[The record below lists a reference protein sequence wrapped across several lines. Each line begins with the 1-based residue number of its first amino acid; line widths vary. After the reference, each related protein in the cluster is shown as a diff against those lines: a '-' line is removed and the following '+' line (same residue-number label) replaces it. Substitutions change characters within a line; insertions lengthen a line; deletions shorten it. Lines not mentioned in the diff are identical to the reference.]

1 MYTRLYIIY
10 PDIGLHALMP
20 IMRFTHLLFLSILSV
35 SALTA
40 CSSEEPVKEQSQ
52 TSPRYVKL
60 ATVSNIPDYDE
71 FTFPAVV
78 SAVKTVDLSFEV
90 SGRLI
95 QTDLVTGSDISKGK
109 LLATIDRKPFERRVD
124 ESKTRLEQAK
134 RELDRI
140 EKMFAQKLV
149 AQSSLDSAKTSYE
162 LAVIDLKNA
171 EQDLS
176 YTQLYAPFDAKVSQ
190 RLVENNSFVAA
201 GTPIARLQ
209 DVSKIYFNINVP
221 ERLLT
226 ANIGR
231 GIKQASATL
240 ATNRSQWYPVNYVEH
255 STQPD
260 PVSQTY
266 EVVFAMEP
274 REELPLT
281 PGARA
286 VVKVSLQGSLYPEG
300 LVVPVRSLVGN
311 ADAGFSVWVYNEA
324 SNSVTKQTVEV
335 KHIEDELAIIESNG
349 QSNLTLGQ
357 KVVAAGAT
365 QMRANMKV
373 LPYQGEK

>member
-1 MYTRLYIIY
+1 MSMMRISRTAFVTALAFFTLAACTSEKSETSE
-10 PDIGLHALMP
+10 PD
-20 IMRFTHLLFLSILSV
+20 
-35 SALTA
+35 
-40 CSSEEPVKEQSQ
+40 
-52 TSPRYVKL
+52 SPRYVKL
-60 ATVSNIPDYDE
+60 ADVSNIPNFDE

-95 QTDLVTGSDISKGK
+95 QTDLVTGNDIEKGK
-109 LLATIDRKPFERRVD
+109 LLATIDRKPFERRME
-124 ESKTRLEQAK
+124 ESKTRLEQSE
-134 RELDRI
+134 RELNRI

-149 AQSSLDSAKTSYE
+149 AQSTLDSAKTSYE
-162 LAVIDLKNA
+162 LAMLDLKNA

-176 YTQLYAPFDAKVSQ
+176 YTQLYAPFDAKLSQ

-226 ANIGR
+226 ANLGR

-240 ATNRSQWYPVNYVEH
+240 ATNRSQWYPVSYVEH

-274 REELPLT
+274 RDELPLT

-286 VVKVSLQGSLYPEG
+286 IVKVSLQGSMYPEG
-300 LVVPVRSLVGN
+300 LVVPVKSLVGDEN
-311 ADAGFSVWVYNEA
+311 NGFAVWIFDKTTSRVN
-324 SNSVTKQTVEV
+324 KQTVNV
-335 KHIEDELAIIESNG
+335 KHIENELAIIEGDIS
-349 QSNLTLGQ
+349 LGQ
-357 KVVAAGAT
+357 RVVSAGAT
-365 QMRANMKV
+365 KMTADMKV
-373 LPYQGEK
+373 LPYKGEK

>member
-1 MYTRLYIIY
+1 MS
-10 PDIGLHALMP
+10 M
-20 IMRFTHLLFLSILSV
+20 MRISRTVFVT
-35 SALTA
+35 ALTFFTLAA
-40 CSSEEPVKEQSQ
+40 CTPEKSETSEPD
-52 TSPRYVKL
+52 SPRYVKL
-60 ATVSNIPDYDE
+60 ADVSNIPNFDE

-95 QTDLVTGSDISKGK
+95 QTDLVTGNDIEKGK
-109 LLATIDRKPFERRVD
+109 LLATIDRKPFERRME
-124 ESKTRLEQAK
+124 ESKTRLEQSE
-134 RELDRI
+134 RELNRI
-140 EKMFAQKLV
+140 EKMFSQKLV
-149 AQSSLDSAKTSYE
+149 AQSTLDSAKTSYE
-162 LAVIDLKNA
+162 LAMLDLKNS

-176 YTQLYAPFDAKVSQ
+176 YTQLYAPFDAKLSQ

-226 ANIGR
+226 ANLGR

-240 ATNRSQWYPVNYVEH
+240 ATNRSQWYPVSYVEH

-274 REELPLT
+274 RDELPLT

-286 VVKVSLQGSLYPEG
+286 IVKVSLQGSMYPEG
-300 LVVPVRSLVGN
+300 LVVPVKSLVGDEHN
-311 ADAGFSVWVYNEA
+311 GFAVWIFDKA
-324 SNSVTKQTVEV
+324 TSRVTKQAVNV
-335 KHIEDELAIIESNG
+335 KHIENELAIIEGDIS
-349 QSNLTLGQ
+349 LGQ
-357 KVVAAGAT
+357 RVVSAGAT
-365 QMRANMKV
+365 KMTADMKV
-373 LPYQGEK
+373 LPYKGEK

>member
-1 MYTRLYIIY
+1 M
-10 PDIGLHALMP
+10 
-20 IMRFTHLLFLSILSV
+20 MRISRTVFVT
-35 SALTA
+35 ALTFFTLAA
-40 CSSEEPVKEQSQ
+40 CTSEKSETSEPD
-52 TSPRYVKL
+52 SPRYVKL
-60 ATVSNIPDYDE
+60 AGVSNIPNFDE

-95 QTDLVTGSDISKGK
+95 QTDLVTGNDIEKGK
-109 LLATIDRKPFERRVD
+109 LLATIDRKPFERRME
-124 ESKTRLEQAK
+124 ESKTRLEQSE
-134 RELDRI
+134 RELNRI
-140 EKMFAQKLV
+140 EKMFSQKLV
-149 AQSSLDSAKTSYE
+149 AQSTLDSAKTSYE
-162 LAVIDLKNA
+162 LAMLDLRNA

-176 YTQLYAPFDAKVSQ
+176 YTQLYAPFDAKLSQ

-226 ANIGR
+226 ANLGR
-231 GIKQASATL
+231 GIKQASAPL
-240 ATNRSQWYPVNYVEH
+240 ATNRSQWYPVSYVEH

-274 REELPLT
+274 RDELPLT

-286 VVKVSLQGSLYPEG
+286 IVKVSLQGSMYPEG
-300 LVVPVRSLVGN
+300 LVVPVKSLVG
-311 ADAGFSVWVYNEA
+311 DEDSGFAVWIFDKTTSRVN
-324 SNSVTKQTVEV
+324 KQTVNV
-335 KHIEDELAIIESNG
+335 KHIENELAIIEGDIS
-349 QSNLTLGQ
+349 LGQ
-357 KVVAAGAT
+357 RVVSAGAT
-365 QMRANMKV
+365 KMTADMKV
-373 LPYQGEK
+373 LPYKGEK

>member
-52 TSPRYVKL
+52 VSPRYVKL

-365 QMRANMKV
+365 KMRANMKV

>member
-1 MYTRLYIIY
+1 MMRISRTAFVTALAFFTLAACTSEKSETSE
-10 PDIGLHALMP
+10 PD
-20 IMRFTHLLFLSILSV
+20 
-35 SALTA
+35 
-40 CSSEEPVKEQSQ
+40 
-52 TSPRYVKL
+52 SPRYVKL
-60 ATVSNIPDYDE
+60 ADVSNIPNFDE

-95 QTDLVTGSDISKGK
+95 QTDLVTGNDIEKGK
-109 LLATIDRKPFERRVD
+109 LLATIDRKPFERRME
-124 ESKTRLEQAK
+124 ESKTRLEQSE
-134 RELDRI
+134 RELNRI

-149 AQSSLDSAKTSYE
+149 AQSTLDSAKTSYE
-162 LAVIDLKNA
+162 LAMLDLRNA

-176 YTQLYAPFDAKVSQ
+176 YTQLYAPFDAKLSQ

-226 ANIGR
+226 ANLGR

-240 ATNRSQWYPVNYVEH
+240 ATNRSQWYPVSYVEH

-274 REELPLT
+274 RDELPLT

-286 VVKVSLQGSLYPEG
+286 IVKVSLQGSMYPEG
-300 LVVPVRSLVGN
+300 LVVPVKSLVGDEN
-311 ADAGFSVWVYNEA
+311 NGFAVWIFDKTTSRVN
-324 SNSVTKQTVEV
+324 KQTVNV
-335 KHIEDELAIIESNG
+335 KHIENELAIIEGDIS
-349 QSNLTLGQ
+349 LGQ
-357 KVVAAGAT
+357 RVVSAGAT
-365 QMRANMKV
+365 KMTADMKV
-373 LPYQGEK
+373 LPYKGEK

>member
-1 MYTRLYIIY
+1 
-10 PDIGLHALMP
+10 MP
-20 IMRFTHLLFLSILSV
+20 ISRIRHLVAFTALSV
-35 SALTA
+35 LTLA
-40 CSSEEPVKEQSQ
+40 GCTSEDDIQNKTVA
-52 TSPRYVKL
+52 PRYVKL
-60 ATVSNIPDYDE
+60 AEVSTVPAFDE

-90 SGRLI
+90 SGRLV
-95 QTDLVTGSDISKGK
+95 QTDLTTGNDIEEGK
-109 LLATIDRKPFERRVD
+109 LLATIDRQPFERRVD
-124 ESKTRLEQAK
+124 EQRTRLEQSK

-140 EKMFAQKLV
+140 EKMYAQKLV
-149 AQSSLDSAKTSYE
+149 AQSTLDTAKTTYE
-162 LAVIDLKNA
+162 LAEIELKTA
-171 EQDLS
+171 KQDLS

-226 ANIGR
+226 ANLNR
-231 GIKQASATL
+231 GIKQASASLT
-240 ATNRSQWYPVNYVEH
+240 TEETQWYPVNYVEH
-255 STQPD
+255 NTQPD

-274 REELPLT
+274 REDLPLT

-286 VVKVSLQGSLYPEG
+286 VVKVSLQGSPFPDG
-300 LVVPVRSLVGN
+300 VVVPIQSLVGDK
-311 ADAGFSVWVYNEA
+311 ASGFAVWVYDESSKLVNKV
-324 SNSVTKQTVEV
+324 SVTVE
-335 KHIEDELAIIESNG
+335 HIHEDFAVLSGSLA
-349 QSNLTLGQ
+349 LGQ

-365 QMRANMKV
+365 KMRADMKV
-373 LPYQGEK
+373 LPYEGEK

>member
-1 MYTRLYIIY
+1 MFSCLYFIY
-10 PDIGLHALMP
+10 PDNGLHTPMSA
-20 IMRFTHLLFLSILSV
+20 MRFSHILFLSVLLVSTLS
-35 SALTA
+35 A
-40 CSSEEPVKEQSQ
+40 CSSEEPVEQQSK
-52 TSPRYVKL
+52 SAPRYVKL
-60 ATVSNIPDYDE
+60 ATVSNIPDFDE

-95 QTDLVTGSDISKGK
+95 QTDLVTGSDIEKGK
-109 LLATIDRKPFERRVD
+109 LLATIDRKPFERRVE

-140 EKMFAQKLV
+140 EKMFARKLL
-149 AQSSLDSAKTSYE
+149 AQSALDTAKTSYE

>member
-1 MYTRLYIIY
+1 MS
-10 PDIGLHALMP
+10 
-20 IMRFTHLLFLSILSV
+20 IMRFSHILFLSVLSA
-35 SALTA
+35 STLTA
-40 CSSEEPVKEQSQ
+40 CSQEEPAKQQSNA
-52 TSPRYVKL
+52 TPRYVKL
-60 ATVSNIPDYDE
+60 ATVSNIPDFDE

-95 QTDLVTGSDISKGK
+95 QTDLVTGSDIEKGR

-124 ESKTRLEQAK
+124 ESKTRLDQAK

-149 AQSSLDSAKTSYE
+149 AQSALDTAKTSYE

-240 ATNRSQWYPVNYVEH
+240 ATKRNQWYPVNYVEH

-274 REELPLT
+274 RAELPLT

-300 LVVPVRSLVGN
+300 FVVPVKSLVG
-311 ADAGFSVWVYNEA
+311 DEDSGFAVWVYNDET
-324 SNSVTKQTVEV
+324 SSVAKTPVDV
-335 KHIEDELAIIESNG
+335 KHIENELAIIKSKG
-349 QSNLTLGQ
+349 QGDISLDLQ
-357 KVVAAGAT
+357 VVAAGAT
-365 QMRANMKV
+365 QMRADMKV

>member
-1 MYTRLYIIY
+1 MSMMRISRTAFVTALAFFTVAACTSEKSETSE
-10 PDIGLHALMP
+10 PD
-20 IMRFTHLLFLSILSV
+20 
-35 SALTA
+35 
-40 CSSEEPVKEQSQ
+40 
-52 TSPRYVKL
+52 SPRYVKL
-60 ATVSNIPDYDE
+60 ADVSNIPNFDE

-95 QTDLVTGSDISKGK
+95 QTDLVTGNDIEKGK
-109 LLATIDRKPFERRVD
+109 LLATIDRKPFERRME
-124 ESKTRLEQAK
+124 ESKTRLEQSE
-134 RELDRI
+134 RELNRI

-149 AQSSLDSAKTSYE
+149 AQSTLDSAKTSYE
-162 LAVIDLKNA
+162 LAMLDLKNA

-176 YTQLYAPFDAKVSQ
+176 YTQLYAPFDAKLSQ

-226 ANIGR
+226 ANLGR

-240 ATNRSQWYPVNYVEH
+240 ATNRSQWYPVSYVEH

-274 REELPLT
+274 RDELPLT

-286 VVKVSLQGSLYPEG
+286 IVKVSLQGSMYPEG
-300 LVVPVRSLVGN
+300 LVVPVKSLVGDEN
-311 ADAGFSVWVYNEA
+311 NGFAVWIFDKTTSRVN
-324 SNSVTKQTVEV
+324 KQTVNV
-335 KHIEDELAIIESNG
+335 KHIENELAIIEGDIS
-349 QSNLTLGQ
+349 LGQ
-357 KVVAAGAT
+357 RVVSAGAT
-365 QMRANMKV
+365 KMTADMKV
-373 LPYQGEK
+373 LPYKGEK

>member
-1 MYTRLYIIY
+1 MSRL
-10 PDIGLHALMP
+10 
-20 IMRFTHLLFLSILSV
+20 RNFSILAIAYFSTQLLV
-35 SALTA
+35 GCT
-40 CSSEEPVKEQSQ
+40 SEKEV
-52 TSPRYVKL
+52 TTPEDAPRYVKL
-60 ATVSNIPDYDE
+60 AEVSEVTGADT

-90 SGRLI
+90 SGRLV
-95 QTDLVTGSDISKGK
+95 QMDLVAGSDIEKGK
-109 LLATIDRKPFERRVD
+109 LLATIDRQPFERRKD
-124 ESKTRLEQAK
+124 EQRTRLEQAK

-140 EKMFAQKLV
+140 EKMFAQSLV
-149 AQSSLDSAKTSYE
+149 SQSSLDSAKTAYE
-162 LAVIDLKNA
+162 LAVIELKNA

-176 YTQLYAPFDAKVSQ
+176 YTELYAPFDAKVSQ

-221 ERLLT
+221 ERFHT

-231 GIKQASATL
+231 DIKQASATL
-240 ATNRSQWYPVNYVEH
+240 ATNRAKWYPVNYVEH

-274 REELPLT
+274 RPDLPLT

-286 VVKVSLQGSLYPEG
+286 VVKVSLQGAPYPNS
-300 LVVPVRSLVGN
+300 LVVPVSALVGDEN
-311 ADAGFSVWVYNEA
+311 NGFAVWVYDEKTGSVIKEA
-324 SNSVTKQTVEV
+324 VMID
-335 KHIEDELAIIESNG
+335 HIEDTMAIITSDLRAG
-349 QSNLTLGQ
+349 K
-357 KVVAAGAT
+357 KVVAAGAAK
-365 QMRANMKV
+365 MRADMKV
-373 LPYQGEK
+373 RPYTGEL

>member
-1 MYTRLYIIY
+1 MSV
-10 PDIGLHALMP
+10 
-20 IMRFTHLLFLSILSV
+20 MRFTHILFLSALSV
-35 SALTA
+35 LTLSA
-40 CSSEEPVKEQSQ
+40 CSSEEAVEQQSSVQ
-52 TSPRYVKL
+52 PRYVKL
-60 ATVSNIPDYDE
+60 ATVSNIPDFDE

-95 QTDLVTGSDISKGK
+95 QTDLTTGSDINKGK
-109 LLATIDRKPFERRVD
+109 LLATIDRTPFERRVE
-124 ESKTRLEQAK
+124 ESKTRLDQAK

-140 EKMFAQKLV
+140 ERMFEQKLV
-149 AQSSLDSAKTSYE
+149 AQSSLDTAKTSYE

-176 YTQLYAPFDAKVSQ
+176 YTQLYAPFNAKVSQ

-240 ATNRSQWYPVNYVEH
+240 ATNRSEWYPVNYVEH

-266 EVVFAMEP
+266 EVVFAMAP
-274 REELPLT
+274 RKELPLT

-286 VVKVSLQGSLYPEG
+286 VVKVSLQGSVYTDG
-300 LVVPVRSLVGN
+300 FIVPVRSLVG
-311 ADAGFSVWVYNEA
+311 DKDSGFAVWLYDSETSSV
-324 SNSVTKQTVEV
+324 SMQSVDV
-335 KHIEDELAIIESNG
+335 KHIENNLAIIEGKRQGDIS
-349 QSNLTLGQ
+349 LGQ
-357 KVVAAGAT
+357 QVVAAGAT
-365 QMRANMKV
+365 QMRAGMKV
-373 LPYQGEK
+373 LPYKGEK

>member
-1 MYTRLYIIY
+1 MLLLRHRHIL
-10 PDIGLHALMP
+10 ALATLTM
-20 IMRFTHLLFLSILSV
+20 LSLS
-35 SALTA
+35 A
-40 CSSEEPVKEQSQ
+40 CTSEQEVEDKIEA
-52 TSPRYVKL
+52 PRYVKL
-60 ATVSNIPDYDE
+60 AKVSHVPAFDE

-90 SGRLI
+90 SGRLV
-95 QTDLVTGSDISKGK
+95 QMDLVTGSDIKEGK
-109 LLATIDRKPFERRVD
+109 LLATIDRQPFERRVD
-124 ESKTRLEQAK
+124 EQRTRLAQSK

-140 EKMFAQKLV
+140 EKMY
-149 AQSSLDSAKTSYE
+149 AQSLVSQSALDSAKTSYE

-176 YTQLYAPFDAKVSQ
+176 YTRLYAPFDAKVSQ

-209 DVSKIYFNINVP
+209 DVSKIYFNINVS

-226 ANIGR
+226 ANLGR

-240 ATNRSQWYPVNYVEH
+240 ATNTTQWYPINYVEH

-266 EVVFAMEP
+266 EVVFSMEP
-274 REELPLT
+274 RNDLPLT

-286 VVKVSLQGSLYPEG
+286 VVKVSLEGTPYPDS
-300 LVVPVRSLVGN
+300 LVVPVKSLVEDEANQFG
-311 ADAGFSVWVYNEA
+311 VWVYDEKTGTV
-324 SNSVTKQTVEV
+324 SKTPVTVN
-335 KHIEDELAIIESNG
+335 HIEDALAVITSDLSAG
-349 QSNLTLGQ
+349 QR
-357 KVVAAGAT
+357 VVAAGAS
-365 QMRANMKV
+365 QMRNDMKV
-373 LPYQGEK
+373 RPYEGEL

>member
-1 MYTRLYIIY
+1 MLAVTLISSATL
-10 PDIGLHALMP
+10 IGC
-20 IMRFTHLLFLSILSV
+20 T
-35 SALTA
+35 
-40 CSSEEPVKEQSQ
+40 SEKAQAPQQEA
-52 TSPRYVKL
+52 PRYVKL
-60 ATVSNIPDYDE
+60 AEVSEVTGADE

-90 SGRLI
+90 SGRLV
-95 QTDLVTGSDISKGK
+95 QMDLVTGSDIEKGK
-109 LLATIDRKPFERRVD
+109 LLASIDRQPFER
-124 ESKTRLEQAK
+124 SKEEQQTRLEQAK

-149 AQSSLDSAKTSYE
+149 SQSALDSAKTAYE
-162 LAVIDLKNA
+162 LAVINLKNA
-171 EQDLS
+171 QQDLS

-226 ANIGR
+226 ANLGR
-231 GIKQASATL
+231 DIKQASATL
-240 ATNRSQWYPVNYVEH
+240 ATNRSQWYPINYVEH

-274 REELPLT
+274 RADLPLT

-286 VVKVSLQGSLYPEG
+286 VVKVSLQGAPYPNSV
-300 LVVPVRSLVGN
+300 VVPVQALVEDGKS
-311 ADAGFSVWVYNEA
+311 GFAVWVYEA
-324 SNSVTKQTVEV
+324 SNNTVTKAPVEV
-335 KHIEDELAIIESNG
+335 NHIEDTLAIIN
-349 QSNLTLGQ
+349 SNLQAGQ
-357 KVVAAGAT
+357 QVVAAGAAK
-365 QMRANMKV
+365 MRADMKV
-373 LPYQGEK
+373 RPYQGAL

>member
-1 MYTRLYIIY
+1 MS
-10 PDIGLHALMP
+10 M
-20 IMRFTHLLFLSILSV
+20 MRISRTAFVT
-35 SALTA
+35 ALTLFTLAA
-40 CSSEEPVKEQSQ
+40 CTSEKSETSEPD
-52 TSPRYVKL
+52 SPRYVKL
-60 ATVSNIPDYDE
+60 ADVSNIPNFDE

-95 QTDLVTGSDISKGK
+95 QTDLVTGNDIEKGK
-109 LLATIDRKPFERRVD
+109 LLATIDRKPFERRME
-124 ESKTRLEQAK
+124 ESKTRLEQSE
-134 RELDRI
+134 RELNRI
-140 EKMFAQKLV
+140 EKMFSQKLV
-149 AQSSLDSAKTSYE
+149 AQSTLDSAKTSYE
-162 LAVIDLKNA
+162 LAMLDLKNA

-176 YTQLYAPFDAKVSQ
+176 YTQLYAPFDAKLSQ

-226 ANIGR
+226 ANLGR

-240 ATNRSQWYPVNYVEH
+240 ATNRSQWYPVSYVEH

-274 REELPLT
+274 RDELPLT

-286 VVKVSLQGSLYPEG
+286 IVKVSLQGSMYPEG
-300 LVVPVRSLVGN
+300 LVVPVKSLVGDEN
-311 ADAGFSVWVYNEA
+311 NGFAVWIFDKA
-324 SNSVTKQTVEV
+324 TSRVTKQAVNV
-335 KHIEDELAIIESNG
+335 KHIENELAIIEGDIS
-349 QSNLTLGQ
+349 LGQ
-357 KVVAAGAT
+357 RVVSAGAT
-365 QMRANMKV
+365 KMTADMKV
-373 LPYQGEK
+373 LPYKGEK

>member
-52 TSPRYVKL
+52 ASPRYVKL

-109 LLATIDRKPFERRVD
+109 LLATIDRKPFERRVE

>member
-1 MYTRLYIIY
+1 MS
-10 PDIGLHALMP
+10 M
-20 IMRFTHLLFLSILSV
+20 MRFSHILFLSVLSV
-35 SALTA
+35 FTLSA
-40 CSSEEPVKEQSQ
+40 CSSEEPAEQQ
-52 TSPRYVKL
+52 ANVAPRYVKL
-60 ATVSNIPDYDE
+60 ATVSNIPDFDE

-95 QTDLVTGSDISKGK
+95 QTDLVTGSDINKGK

-124 ESKTRLEQAK
+124 ESTTRLDQAK

-149 AQSSLDSAKTSYE
+149 AQSSLDTAKTSYE

-300 LVVPVRSLVGN
+300 FVVPVRALVG
-311 ADAGFSVWVYNEA
+311 DKDSGFAVWVYNDET
-324 SNSVTKQTVEV
+324 SSVAKQAVNV
-335 KHIEDELAIIESNG
+335 KHIENELVIIEGKSQG
-349 QSNLTLGQ
+349 EITLGQ
-357 KVVAAGAT
+357 QVVAAGAT
-365 QMRANMKV
+365 QMRADMKV

>member
-1 MYTRLYIIY
+1 MS
-10 PDIGLHALMP
+10 
-20 IMRFTHLLFLSILSV
+20 IMRFSHILFLSVLSV
-35 SALTA
+35 STLTA
-40 CSSEEPVKEQSQ
+40 CSQKEPAEHQSSA
-52 TSPRYVKL
+52 TPRYVKL
-60 ATVSNIPDYDE
+60 ATVSSIPDFDE

-95 QTDLVTGSDISKGK
+95 QTDLVTGSDIEKGK
-109 LLATIDRKPFERRVD
+109 LLATIDRKPFERRVE
-124 ESKTRLEQAK
+124 ESKTRLDQAK

-140 EKMFAQKLV
+140 EKMFAQKLL
-149 AQSSLDSAKTSYE
+149 AQSALDTAKTSYE

-240 ATNRSQWYPVNYVEH
+240 ATNRIQWYPVNYVEH

>member
-1 MYTRLYIIY
+1 MS
-10 PDIGLHALMP
+10 M
-20 IMRFTHLLFLSILSV
+20 MRFSHILFLSVLSV
-35 SALTA
+35 STLSA
-40 CSSEEPVKEQSQ
+40 CSSEEPAEQQ
-52 TSPRYVKL
+52 ANVAPRYVKL
-60 ATVSNIPDYDE
+60 ATVSNIPDFDE

-95 QTDLVTGSDISKGK
+95 QTDLVTGSDINKGK

-124 ESKTRLEQAK
+124 ESTTRLDQAK

-149 AQSSLDSAKTSYE
+149 AQSSLDTAKTSYE

-190 RLVENNSFVAA
+190 RLVENNSFVPA

-300 LVVPVRSLVGN
+300 FVVPVRALVG
-311 ADAGFSVWVYNEA
+311 DKDSGFAVWVYNDET
-324 SNSVTKQTVEV
+324 SSVAK
-335 KHIEDELAIIESNG
+335 KR
-349 QSNLTLGQ
+349 SNLWISHAIQLISPSTFG
-357 KVVAAGAT
+357 
-365 QMRANMKV
+365 
-373 LPYQGEK
+373 

>member
-1 MYTRLYIIY
+1 MSMMRISRTAFVTALAFFTLAACTSENSETSE
-10 PDIGLHALMP
+10 PD
-20 IMRFTHLLFLSILSV
+20 
-35 SALTA
+35 
-40 CSSEEPVKEQSQ
+40 
-52 TSPRYVKL
+52 SPRYVKL
-60 ATVSNIPDYDE
+60 ADVSNIPNFDE

-95 QTDLVTGSDISKGK
+95 QTDLVTGNDIEKGK
-109 LLATIDRKPFERRVD
+109 LLATIDRKPFERRME
-124 ESKTRLEQAK
+124 ESKTRLEQSE
-134 RELDRI
+134 RELNRI

-149 AQSSLDSAKTSYE
+149 AQSTLDSAKTSYE
-162 LAVIDLKNA
+162 LAMLDLRNA

-176 YTQLYAPFDAKVSQ
+176 YTQLYAPFDAKLSQ

-226 ANIGR
+226 ANLGR

-240 ATNRSQWYPVNYVEH
+240 ATNRSQWYPVSYVEH

-274 REELPLT
+274 RDELPLT

-286 VVKVSLQGSLYPEG
+286 IVKVSLQGSMYPEG
-300 LVVPVRSLVGN
+300 LVVPVKSLVGDEN
-311 ADAGFSVWVYNEA
+311 NGFAVWIFDKTTSRVN
-324 SNSVTKQTVEV
+324 KQTVNV
-335 KHIEDELAIIESNG
+335 KHIENELAIIEGDIS
-349 QSNLTLGQ
+349 LGQ
-357 KVVAAGAT
+357 RVVSAGAT
-365 QMRANMKV
+365 KMTADMKV
-373 LPYQGEK
+373 LPYKGEK

>member
-1 MYTRLYIIY
+1 MSMMRISRTVFVTALAFFTLAACTSEKSETSE
-10 PDIGLHALMP
+10 PD
-20 IMRFTHLLFLSILSV
+20 
-35 SALTA
+35 
-40 CSSEEPVKEQSQ
+40 
-52 TSPRYVKL
+52 SPRYVKL
-60 ATVSNIPDYDE
+60 ADVSNIPNFDE

-95 QTDLVTGSDISKGK
+95 QTDLVTGNDIEKGK
-109 LLATIDRKPFERRVD
+109 LLATIDRKPFERRME
-124 ESKTRLEQAK
+124 ESKTRLEQSE
-134 RELDRI
+134 RELNRI

-149 AQSSLDSAKTSYE
+149 AQSTLDSAKTSYE
-162 LAVIDLKNA
+162 LAMLDLRNA

-176 YTQLYAPFDAKVSQ
+176 YTQLYAPFDAKLSQ

-226 ANIGR
+226 ANLGR

-240 ATNRSQWYPVNYVEH
+240 ATNRSQWYPVSYVEH

-274 REELPLT
+274 RDELPLT

-286 VVKVSLQGSLYPEG
+286 IVKVSLQGSMYPEG
-300 LVVPVRSLVGN
+300 LVVPVKSLVGDEN
-311 ADAGFSVWVYNEA
+311 NGFAVWIFDNTTSRVN
-324 SNSVTKQTVEV
+324 KQTVNV
-335 KHIEDELAIIESNG
+335 KHIENELAIIEGDIS
-349 QSNLTLGQ
+349 LGQ
-357 KVVAAGAT
+357 RVVSAGAT
-365 QMRANMKV
+365 KMTADMKV
-373 LPYQGEK
+373 LPYKGEK

>member
-40 CSSEEPVKEQSQ
+40 CSSEEPVQEQSQ
-52 TSPRYVKL
+52 ASPRYVKL

-95 QTDLVTGSDISKGK
+95 QTDLVTGSDIEKGK
-109 LLATIDRKPFERRVD
+109 LLATIDRKPFERRVE

-140 EKMFAQKLV
+140 EKMFARKLL
-149 AQSSLDSAKTSYE
+149 AQSALDTAKTSYE

-240 ATNRSQWYPVNYVEH
+240 ATNRNQWYPVNYVEH

-300 LVVPVRSLVGN
+300 FVVPVRSLVGDEN
-311 ADAGFSVWVYNEA
+311 SGFAVWVYNDET
-324 SNSVTKQTVEV
+324 SSVVKTPVDV
-335 KHIEDELAIIESNG
+335 KHIENELAIIKGKG
-349 QSNLTLGQ
+349 QGDISLGLQ
-357 KVVAAGAT
+357 VVAAGAT
-365 QMRANMKV
+365 QMRADMKV

>member
-1 MYTRLYIIY
+1 MS
-10 PDIGLHALMP
+10 M
-20 IMRFTHLLFLSILSV
+20 MRFSHILILSV
-35 SALTA
+35 LSISALSA
-40 CSSEEPVKEQSQ
+40 CSSEEPAEQQSKA
-52 TSPRYVKL
+52 SPRYVKL
-60 ATVSNIPDYDE
+60 ATVSNIPDFDE

-95 QTDLVTGSDISKGK
+95 QTDLVTGSDINKGK
-109 LLATIDRKPFERRVD
+109 LLATIDRKPFERRVE
-124 ESKTRLEQAK
+124 ESKTRLDQAK

-149 AQSSLDSAKTSYE
+149 AQSSLDTAKTSYE

-240 ATNRSQWYPVNYVEH
+240 ATSRNQWYPVNYVEH

-286 VVKVSLQGSLYPEG
+286 VVKVSLQGSLYPDG
-300 LVVPVRSLVGN
+300 FVVPVRSLVG
-311 ADAGFSVWVYNEA
+311 DKDSGFAVWVFNSE
-324 SNSVTKQTVEV
+324 SSSVTKQSVNV
-335 KHIEDELAIIESNG
+335 KHIENELAIIEG
-349 QSNLTLGQ
+349 QNKGEITLGQ
-357 KVVAAGAT
+357 QVVAAGAT
-365 QMRANMKV
+365 QMRADMKV
-373 LPYQGEK
+373 LPYRGEK

>member
-1 MYTRLYIIY
+1 MFISRIRY
-10 PDIGLHALMP
+10 ALA
-20 IMRFTHLLFLSILSV
+20 ITALSILTLV
-35 SALTA
+35 G
-40 CSSEEPVKEQSQ
+40 CSTEEEAQQQPAP
-52 TSPRYVKL
+52 PRYVKL
-60 ATVSNIPDYDE
+60 ATVSNVPDFDE

-90 SGRLI
+90 SGRLVQMDI
-95 QTDLVTGSDISKGK
+95 VTGSDVEKGK
-109 LLATIDRKPFERRVD
+109 LLATIDRQPFERNVD
-124 ESKTRLEQAK
+124 EQRTRLEQSK
-134 RELDRI
+134 RELDRM

-149 AQSSLDSAKTSYE
+149 AQSTLDTAKTTYE
-162 LAVIDLKNA
+162 LAEIELKTA
-171 EQDLS
+171 KQDLS

-190 RLVENNSFVAA
+190 RLVENNSFITA

-226 ANIGR
+226 ANLSR
-231 GIKQASATL
+231 DIKQVSASL
-240 ATNRSQWYPVNYVEH
+240 ANDTMQWYPVSYVEH

-274 REELPLT
+274 REALPLT

-286 VVKVSLQGSLYPEG
+286 VVKVSLQGSQFSTG
-300 LVVPVRSLVGN
+300 AVVPVQALVGDK
-311 ADAGFSVWVYNEA
+311 ASGFAVWVYDESTQLANKV
-324 SNSVTKQTVEV
+324 SVSVE
-335 KHIEDELAIIESNG
+335 HIHEEFAVIS
-349 QSNLTLGQ
+349 STLSIGS

-365 QMRANMKV
+365 KVRSDMKL
-373 LPYQGEK
+373 LPYEGEM

>member
-1 MYTRLYIIY
+1 MSMMRISRTAFVTALAFFTLAACTSEKNETSK
-10 PDIGLHALMP
+10 PD
-20 IMRFTHLLFLSILSV
+20 
-35 SALTA
+35 
-40 CSSEEPVKEQSQ
+40 
-52 TSPRYVKL
+52 SPRYVKL
-60 ATVSNIPDYDE
+60 AEVSNIPNFDE

-95 QTDLVTGSDISKGK
+95 QTDLVTGNDIEKGK
-109 LLATIDRKPFERRVD
+109 LLATIDRKPFERRME
-124 ESKTRLEQAK
+124 ESKTRLEQSE
-134 RELDRI
+134 RELNRI

-149 AQSSLDSAKTSYE
+149 AQSTLDSAKTSYE
-162 LAVIDLKNA
+162 LAMLDLKNA

-176 YTQLYAPFDAKVSQ
+176 YTQLYAPFDAKLSQ

-226 ANIGR
+226 ANLGR

-240 ATNRSQWYPVNYVEH
+240 ATNRSQWYPVSYVEH

-274 REELPLT
+274 RDELPLT

-286 VVKVSLQGSLYPEG
+286 IVKVSLQGSMYPEG
-300 LVVPVRSLVGN
+300 LVVPVKALVGDEN
-311 ADAGFSVWVYNEA
+311 NGFAVWIFDKATSRVN
-324 SNSVTKQTVEV
+324 KQTVNV
-335 KHIEDELAIIESNG
+335 KHIENELAIIEGDIS
-349 QSNLTLGQ
+349 LGQ
-357 KVVAAGAT
+357 RVVSAGASKMT
-365 QMRANMKV
+365 ADMKV
-373 LPYQGEK
+373 LPYKGEK